1 MKKKISILLA
11 VMMAFSIVLAGCGKK
26 DPAPTDSTGT
36 PVTDEKKDDKKDDKK
51 DEPKVDNP
59 ASKRANASDTLI
71 VGMTEA
77 KGELL
82 PIYYSTAY
90 DGYLVNL
97 LFDGLLTN
105 NEAGE
110 IIPAVA
116 KSYTLSDDHLTYTIE
131 MRDDVK
137 FSDGTPVTAHDVA
150 FTYTILADPSY
161 DGRYKSS
168 VREMVGYEEYNEGS
182 ATELAGIKVEGDY
195 KISFTFTE
203 AKTDNLNKLSMG
215 IMPAAHYA
223 YEKGNIQPIKDKMQN
238 FDILGSGSYTFVKF
252 EPKQFVE
259 LEANP
264 THYMGAPKIK
274 NLITKF
280 TTADTYMQELAAGTI
295 DVQLQVP
302 ANNDNL
308 AQIEEP
314 GFLDITSYD
323 ANSYGFF
330 VFNLRDERLA
340 ELEVRQALVYGFDRA
355 EFADLYFD
363 GNATVINTPISKIS
377 WAYNDDVEAY
387 EYDAEKA
394 KQILEDAGW
403 KVGSDGI
410 REKDGKKLSFV
421 WDTYTESKYIETLIP
436 MLQADWKEIGVKVE
450 PNLMDFNAMVDKVF
464 ENQDFEMSNL
474 AWTLTTDPGSNYTT
488 FHSSADEPGGNN
500 AGGLRDDK
508 IDELLAAGAQEFD
521 PEKRAAI
528 YQEFAKRM
536 NELLPYMFMSQGKQW
551 DVANQ
556 RVKNFNAASYCNWT
570 YYILDME
577 LVD

>member
-1 MKKKISILLA
+1 MLA
-11 VMMAFSIVLAGCGKK
+11 VVMAFSIVLAACGKK
-26 DPAPTDSTGT
+26 DPAPTDSQELT
-36 PVTDEKKDDKKDDKK
+36 VTDDKKDDKKDDKQDDK
-51 DEPKVDNP
+51 PKVDNP

-82 PIYYSTAY
+82 PVYYSTTY
-90 DGYLVNL
+90 DAYLVNL
-97 LFDGLLTN
+97 MFDGLMTN
-105 NEAGE
+105 NEAAE
-110 IIPAVA
+110 IIPHVA
-116 KSYTLSDDHLTYTIE
+116 KGYTLSDDHLTYTFE
-131 MRDDVK
+131 LRDDVK
-137 FSDGTPVTAHDVA
+137 FSDGTPLTAKDVA
-150 FTYTILADPSY
+150 FTYTIFADPSY
-161 DGRYKSS
+161 DGRYKSV
-168 VREMVGYEEYNEGS
+168 VREMVGYTEYNEGD
-182 ATELAGIKVEGDY
+182 ATEFAAIKVEGDY

-203 AKTDNLNKLSMG
+203 PKADNLNKFSYG
-215 IMPAAHYA
+215 IMPAHHYA

-238 FDILGSGSYTFVKF
+238 FDILGSGSYTFVNF

-264 THYMGAPKIK
+264 THFLGEPKIK

-302 ANNDNL
+302 SNNDNL

-377 WAYNDDVEAY
+377 WAYNDDVEEYAY
-387 EYDAEKA
+387 NPEKA

-403 KVGSDGI
+403 KVGADGI

-436 MLQADWKEIGVKVE
+436 MLQADWAEIGVKVE

-474 AWTLTTDPGSNYTT
+474 AWSLTIDPGSNYTT

-500 AGGLRDDK
+500 AGGLRDPEIDK
-508 IDELLAAGAQEFD
+508 LLEDGAKEFD
-521 PEKRAAI
+521 FEKRAEI
-528 YQEFAKRM
+528 YQAFAKRM

-551 DVANQ
+551 DVVNQ
-556 RVKNFNAASYCNWT
+556 RVKNFNATSYCNWT